1 MDAPDDNIYN
11 PQSQLSR
18 SAFIV
23 GSLAAGF
30 ALAVLPVTDLP
41 EGIHGQTTLF
51 HDRRPIV
58 KIAGSIYKTRSDH
71 RVRNHRMPRIRTRVA
86 RPAMARSR
94 CEQSRGSRTSLE
106 LLSREHHQRSG
117 ERLETGQN
125 DRPVGLAARF

>member
-18 SAFIV
+18 RAFIV

-51 HDRRPIV
+51 YDRRPIV
-58 KIAGSIYKTRSDH
+58 KIAESIYATRSDH
-71 RVRNHRMPRIRTRVA
+71 RVRTPHATNSDIMPTLGIMPRILTV
-86 RPAMARSR
+86 
-94 CEQSRGSRTSLE
+94 TL
-106 LLSREHHQRSG
+106 
-117 ERLETGQN
+117 
-125 DRPVGLAARF
+125 